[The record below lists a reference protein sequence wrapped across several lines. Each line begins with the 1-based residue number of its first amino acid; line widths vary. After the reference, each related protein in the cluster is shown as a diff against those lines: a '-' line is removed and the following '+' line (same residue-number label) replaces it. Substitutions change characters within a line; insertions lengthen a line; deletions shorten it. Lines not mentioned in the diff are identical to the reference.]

1 LWADTDI
8 RFQGLLQPVTDMLR
22 DLFSQKDPEIY
33 LSAHVEVE
41 KELNYDMLI
50 LELAFRG
57 SLEGIN
63 VDFADVMMFHNMDS

>member
-1 LWADTDI
+1 M
-8 RFQGLLQPVTDMLR
+8 QPVTDMLR
-22 DLFSQKDPEIY
+22 DLFQQKDPEIY

-41 KELNYDMLI
+41 KELNYDMLM

-63 VDFADVMMFHNMDS
+63 VDLADVMMFHNVDSWWT